1 MKPEFDLD
9 MLIESFVCIQREIFA
24 NLSSKFSD
32 YVLKK
37 NTNLYKRASNFSQDF
52 NNCNFDFDNKL
63 SLNRDNFFDFCNFT
77 FDFMNYVRKI
87 DQDLFDKGI
96 EFAQNEMNFSNMPT
110 LDMIVK
116 GCGQSMATFLE
127 KRENG
132 ELDNFVDDE
141 NEGED
146 EDGDN

>member
-1 MKPEFDLD
+1 

-24 NLSSKFSD
+24 NFSSKFAY
-32 YVLKK
+32 YVSEK
-37 NTNLYKRASNFSQDF
+37 NANLHKRASDFSQDF
-52 NNCNFDFDNKL
+52 NNFDFGNKL

-96 EFAQNEMNFSNMPT
+96 EFAQDMNFSNMPT

-141 NEGED
+141 DEGED
-146 EDGDN
+146 EYDDN